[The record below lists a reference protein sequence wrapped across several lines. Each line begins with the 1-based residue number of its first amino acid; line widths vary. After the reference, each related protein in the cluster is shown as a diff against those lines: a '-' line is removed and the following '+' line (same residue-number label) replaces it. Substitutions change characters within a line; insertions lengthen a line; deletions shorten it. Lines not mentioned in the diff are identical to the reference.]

1 MTETTVT
8 QERRIEDNTFKRMID
23 IGIALSSERD
33 HNRLMELIL
42 LETKDLCNADGGT
55 LYLRT
60 KDDCLK
66 FEIMRTDS
74 LNFAKGGTTG
84 EEINFPPLRIY
95 DPETGKPNDTNI
107 ATHVALTGNT
117 VSIPDAYATDEFDFS
132 GTKKFDEEIGRA
144 HV

>member
-1 MTETTVT
+1 MTK
-8 QERRIEDNTFKRMID
+8 QQMFQDRRKEDNTFKRMID

-33 HNRLMELIL
+33 HHRLMELIL

-60 KDDCLK
+60 DGNCLK

-84 EEINFPPLRIY
+84 EEINFPPLNIY
-95 DPETGKPNDTNI
+95 NPETGEPNNKNI
-107 ATHVALTGNT
+107 ATYVALTGET
-117 VSIPDAYATDEFDFS
+117 VN
-132 GTKKFDEEIGRA
+132 
-144 HV
+144 